1 MDVPTIEPL
10 AQAIPRLLG
19 KNGRFVATVPHPAF
33 NSSGTRRNIEIG
45 ENHATGR
52 QEFKYSINIT
62 RYLNMRPVKGEA
74 IAGQPV
80 SQLYFDRSISELF
93 SPFLKAGLIL
103 DGLEEIAFPKQ
114 KEPPESIISY
124 KNMTDIPLIL
134 AFRFRRTGGAEVPV
148 NSGETASAPIQV
160 S

>member
-1 MDVPTIEPL
+1 
-10 AQAIPRLLG
+10 
-19 KNGRFVATVPHPAF
+19 
-33 NSSGTRRNIEIG
+33 
-45 ENHATGR
+45 
-52 QEFKYSINIT
+52 
-62 RYLNMRPVKGEA
+62 
-74 IAGQPV
+74 
-80 SQLYFDRSISELF
+80 LF

-114 KEPPESIISY
+114 KETPESIISY